1 MISPAGFPTHIAAR
15 PVTVHTAVNITWW
28 SVSAFLSF
36 FFPPPLFFLS
46 LIYVLPVYRGVLKW
60 CMERMGYIYIFLT
73 SSILFRSFLSE
84 PQGNPFYADT
94 CLHLRG
100 SLFSDNDQ
108 KAPCNLKNITSPSP
122 FLSTKTLFFT
132 DITSEIG
139 FYKI

>member
-1 MISPAGFPTHIAAR
+1 M
-15 PVTVHTAVNITWW
+15 VHGEN
-28 SVSAFLSF
+28 
-36 FFPPPLFFLS
+36 
-46 LIYVLPVYRGVLKW
+46 GV
-60 CMERMGYIYIFLT
+60 YIYFLT